1 MGEVIDM
8 KDKKKYI
15 IAAVITVIVS
25 LLITVPPIL
34 QEKVQDRNYAET
46 EKQIANQILNSL
58 QQNGFSNAYTI
69 NSDTTGESY
78 IYFNDYDDICISV
91 SVQNDFK
98 LIELSNLKHN
108 TDVNSILDATI
119 PAFDK
124 NFKSGNGK
132 IIMKR
137 LTESRYY
144 NTNDDILGG
153 ITSYHNIDYNE
164 FLDDTCSYTESIYIW
179 LR

>member
-1 MGEVIDM
+1 M
-8 KDKKKYI
+8 
-15 IAAVITVIVS
+15 
-25 LLITVPPIL
+25 
-34 QEKVQDRNYAET
+34 
-46 EKQIANQILNSL
+46 
-58 QQNGFSNAYTI
+58 
-69 NSDTTGESY
+69 
-78 IYFNDYDDICISV
+78 
-91 SVQNDFK
+91 
-98 LIELSNLKHN
+98 SNLKHN